1 MNGASLFRRDGNAG
15 GFIDRV
21 VNRTL
26 NAWDS
31 AYHNASLQAYSSNPW
46 AVMGT
51 MGMNAL
57 QTGLEVASYVPVLG
71 APASLANAYLHG
83 IRGNYNAAKRE
94 LYAGGTGMLL
104 GGGMGAT
111 FTRTAVRTT
120 SRQVVSNTM
129 ARTTAAP
136 AKRLGRDLTL
146 PTPNAAASKLPDLPS
161 GYHYRN
167 VGGQNQVV
175 RNPGQAG
182 KLPQL
187 QSEPTGQPIA
197 SVPTC

>member
-1 MNGASLFRRDGNAG
+1 MTAFLHTLLIWLLIVVANAATPDLYSYAGGDPVNHVDPTGRSFVEIFQQQDVLMNGASLFRRDGNAG

-94 LYAGGTGMLL
+94 LYAGGVLH
-104 GGGMGAT
+104 
-111 FTRTAVRTT
+111 
-120 SRQVVSNTM
+120 VS
-129 ARTTAAP
+129 
-136 AKRLGRDLTL
+136 
-146 PTPNAAASKLPDLPS
+146 
-161 GYHYRN
+161 
-167 VGGQNQVV
+167 
-175 RNPGQAG
+175 
-182 KLPQL
+182 
-187 QSEPTGQPIA
+187 E
-197 SVPTC
+197 